1 MQTLYQDAASAQL
14 IESLRREVE
23 SLKSTV
29 EFLSA
34 IHERSTEA
42 SASHGDQLTR
52 VEDTQRM
59 LIEKLREV
67 CEHQQSMHAWLMQGI
82 AAPVQQPALVMQ
94 PLAQVPAVEHIPAT
108 LPDIESQ
115 AAQ

>member
-1 MQTLYQDAASAQL
+1 MQMLYPDAAQAQL

-42 SASHGDQLTR
+42 SAIHGDQLTR

-67 CEHQQSMHAWLMQGI
+67 CEHQQSMHVWLMQGI
-82 AAPVQQPALVMQ
+82 AAPVQQSPIVMQ
-94 PLAQVPAVEHIPAT
+94 PVSQAPMPESIPAT
-108 LPDIESQ
+108 LPDIEAHAVQ
-115 AAQ
+115 